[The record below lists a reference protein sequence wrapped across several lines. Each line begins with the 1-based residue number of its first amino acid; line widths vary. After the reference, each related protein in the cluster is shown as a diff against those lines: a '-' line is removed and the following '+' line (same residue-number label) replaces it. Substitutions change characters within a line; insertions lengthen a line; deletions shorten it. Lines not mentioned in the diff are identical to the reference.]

1 MSEKN
6 KVFRADLIAKNGS
19 FTGLLILFIFIL
31 VLYGNKITMI
41 NQTLSFSSINCNSL
55 NSSVSSKGN
64 RNLKVNGITKLGTD
78 IIFCC
83 DTRLSNKNLVS
94 CENEIKK
101 AFELNF
107 YDGYECFFN
116 SSKNKRGVGI
126 LFNKNFIHSCRS
138 VSGPGGEY
146 LASEDYC

>member
-1 MSEKN
+1 VK
-6 KVFRADLIAKNGS
+6 KIRVFRADLIAKNGCL
-19 FTGLLILFIFIL
+19 TGLLILIFFIFL
-31 VLYGNKITMI
+31 LFLNGNKLNMI

-78 IIFCC
+78 IILCC

-101 AFELNF
+101 ALN
-107 YDGYECFFN
+107 
-116 SSKNKRGVGI
+116 
-126 LFNKNFIHSCRS
+126 
-138 VSGPGGEY
+138 
-146 LASEDYC
+146 